1 MNAFDVGA
9 MAHRLAVGVLV
20 VGFTLLFACGGP
32 SEEPGGGVVEEEAAV
47 EEFAPAEAF
56 APAEEAAPDEEAAAD
71 PEGATTP

>member
-20 VGFTLLFACGGP
+20 VGITLLFACGGP

-47 EEFAPAEAF
+47 EEA
-56 APAEEAAPDEEAAAD
+56 APAEEDEPDT
-71 PEGATTP
+71 EGATTP